1 MKILVE
7 GIRYN
12 MLDLSR
18 IFDDSKFYIQN
29 GNEGTIVSVG
39 YYHSFKTNEIVY
51 LLPKVF
57 LKDDLI
63 FGYSPQEIIK
73 KEGSHSIT
81 HDPKYLWIRSLL
93 VYFYKS
99 LYEFKKRSYNT
110 LLLHPDS
117 IFSLNTNIGKY
128 EYSYLDLLLSIINF
142 YKKNKIS
149 LLFHHVEKKSGT
161 LKKTKWEKII
171 RTTLPIM
178 DNNEQPVYILFQN
191 KKKQINLEEELL
203 IYFLSIVNYL
213 NEEHSLGLSI
223 DKSYSIIKG
232 HKFKHLLSNGL
243 SKIKKIKY
251 RYFSDTLR
259 RMYFLSEL
267 FFSQTDTSSRKKR
280 EDEFISI
287 NNYNIVFEDMI
298 DKLFSDQLN
307 NNLVDLKNNNDG
319 KIIDHIY
326 EDKSL
331 IDTSN
336 IFYIGDS
343 KYYRPGNDAGKLSIY
358 KQFTYSKNII
368 QFNID
373 LFNLT
378 GSYYNSN
385 IRYRD
390 EITEGY
396 AITPNFFIYGH
407 IDNLT
412 DFYNPDI
419 NRIGLPRKSFHYE
432 DRLFDRDTLFIQQYT
447 INFLFVIRAY
457 TELSSTDINKFREK
471 VKQQFREQFI
481 LFFNNS
487 QDCQFSFY
495 KKKLSNPEVCSFI
508 EKNFKILNGKSFYSN
523 NQDLI
528 IAKYLKDNSLN
539 ELTSD
544 FEIFDLE

>member
-73 KEGSHSIT
+73 NGVSLSIT
-81 HDPKYLWIRSLL
+81 HDPRYLWIRSLL

-110 LLLHPDS
+110 LLLNPDS

-142 YKKNKIS
+142 YRKNKTS
-149 LLFHHVEKKSGT
+149 LLFHHVEMKSRT
-161 LKKTKWEKII
+161 LKKTKWDKTI

-307 NNLVDLKNNNDG
+307 NNLADLKNNKDG
-319 KIIDHIY
+319 KIIDHVY
-326 EDKSL
+326 EGLSL
-331 IDTSN
+331 IDTNN

-343 KYYRPGNDAGKLSIY
+343 KYYRPGNEAGKLSIY

-373 LFNLT
+373 LFNHT

-396 AITPNFFIYGH
+396 SITPNFFIYGH

-412 DFYNPDI
+412 DFSNPDI
-419 NRIGLPRKSFHYE
+419 RRIGLPRKSFHYQ
-432 DRLFDRDTLFIQQYT
+432 DRLFDRDTLFIQQYR

-471 VKQQFREQFI
+471 VKQKFREQFI
-481 LFFNNS
+481 IFFNNS
-487 QDCQFSFY
+487 QDCQFTFY
-495 KKKLSNPEVCSFI
+495 KKNLSNSEVCSLI

-528 IAKYLKDNSLN
+528 IAKYTIDTSINHLI
-539 ELTSD
+539 SD
-544 FEIFDLE
+544 FEEFNLE